1 MIRVVMGTFID
12 RHRFPRHRAFYTEAW
27 QYLQAAP
34 PLVRPKRAGNWEPLK
49 PISTLVPEQ
58 LFRGNLF
65 FSAGRS
71 CAGSAMAPPFASS
84 RFYMLTLWFHLSA
97 NLTSSLPPCYE
108 WLRGCWPFTYCYQG
122 TLRPEWL
129 TTNTALH
136 QALNVGFVELDLPI
150 PSEFRALLDHFE
162 EGSV

>member
-1 MIRVVMGTFID
+1 
-12 RHRFPRHRAFYTEAW
+12 
-27 QYLQAAP
+27 
-34 PLVRPKRAGNWEPLK
+34 
-49 PISTLVPEQ
+49 
-58 LFRGNLF
+58 
-65 FSAGRS
+65 
-71 CAGSAMAPPFASS
+71 MAPPFASS

-97 NLTSSLPPCYE
+97 NLTFSLPSCYE

-150 PSEFRALLDHFE
+150 PSEFRTLLDRLE